1 MSSATRASSSP
12 RRRTRGTR
20 RSSCSRPGRRGG
32 PYSPSHAERAIPGDT
47 APVTSA
53 DLVLF
58 SILGGTALLLY
69 GVRLVG
75 EGLQRAAGTRL
86 RHILSTL
93 TGNRL
98 KALAVGAGVTAVLQS
113 SSATTV
119 MLVGF
124 ASAGLLSLR
133 QTIGVI
139 LGADVGTTVTVQ
151 LLAFDLLAVSPL
163 VVFVGWAT
171 WAIGRG
177 TVRYIG
183 QAVLGF
189 GFLFLGMKLVSEGT
203 APLATSGLFRDMLTA
218 LTAQPLILFLVAAVF
233 TALVRSSAAV
243 IGLALSLAASGLMP
257 LSGAIPIIF
266 GANIGTAATALFAAI
281 GQNAEALRV
290 AAAHAAFKVV
300 GVALFVPFA
309 GLFADIVA
317 RTAPDVPRQIANA
330 HTLFNLI
337 LAAVFLPF
345 TNVAAD
351 LFTRL
356 VPDRKTTSTGAIY
369 LNPQTIDTPA
379 VALGQALRE
388 TLRMGDIVQQSLRDS
403 LIVLERDDERLMR
416 EVIAR
421 DDVID
426 QLEEDI
432 KQFLIGVGQQ
442 SLTEEQA
449 ERETALIFVIAN
461 LEEIGD
467 VVEKNLMEL
476 AAKKIAG
483 HHVFSQQGW
492 AEIRELHAKVLENLE
507 LAMSALASSD
517 ATIAEKIIRHKSV
530 VNVLERQL
538 RQTHIRRLHEGLRET
553 IDTSSIHLDL
563 LANLKRANSLVA
575 GIAYAVLGKHKV
587 KDVEE

>member
-1 MSSATRASSSP
+1 M
-12 RRRTRGTR
+12 
-20 RSSCSRPGRRGG
+20 
-32 PYSPSHAERAIPGDT
+32 
-47 APVTSA
+47 TSA

-58 SILGGTALLLY
+58 SLLGGTALLLY

-86 RHILSTL
+86 RHVLSTL

-124 ASAGLLSLR
+124 ASAGLLSFR

-163 VVFVGWAT
+163 VVFVGWVT
-171 WAIGRG
+171 WTIGRG

-189 GFLFLGMKLVSEGT
+189 GFLFLGMKLVSDGT

-218 LTAQPLILFLVAAVF
+218 LTGQPLILLLVAAVF

-257 LSGAIPIIF
+257 LSSAIPIIF

-300 GVALFVPFA
+300 GVILFVPFA
-309 GLFADIVA
+309 GLFTDLVA

-330 HTLFNLI
+330 HTLFNVI

-345 TNVAAD
+345 TNIAAD

-356 VPDRKTTSTGAIY
+356 VPDRTTTSTGAIY
-369 LNPQTIDTPA
+369 LNTQTIDTPA

-388 TLRMGDIVQQSLRDS
+388 TLRMGDVVIQSLRDS
-403 LIVLERDDERLMR
+403 LAVLEHNDERLMR

-426 QLEEDI
+426 RLEEDI

-442 SLTEEQA
+442 QLTEEQA

-467 VVEKNLMEL
+467 VIEKNLMEL

-492 AEIRELHAKVLENLE
+492 SEIRQLHAKVLENLE
-507 LAMSALASSD
+507 LAMSALAAND

-538 RQTHIRRLHEGLRET
+538 RQTHIRRLHEGLRES

-575 GIAYAVLGKHKV
+575 GIAYAVLGRHKV
-587 KDVEE
+587 KDIEE